1 VGEYEECTQHLAEKG
16 LLVSTYEEDQ
26 EGDGKVALCW
36 IPRRWFVRMGG
47 GCSWLLI
54 MSSNILY

>member
-36 IPRRWFVRMGG
+36 IPRRWFV
-47 GCSWLLI
+47 
-54 MSSNILY
+54 